1 MQFESHT
8 LRKLIEPID
17 DESPPSGNS
26 QRAEQVK
33 SLFEEHNRS
42 LVRFLRAR
50 LHSEAEAEELAQE
63 AYVKLL
69 RLDDSDAIS
78 YLRAFLFRIAANL
91 ATDRIKQRDRRVKIR
106 NLVFFETDESGPL
119 PESVL
124 SANDEL
130 AIVRQAVEE
139 LPPKCRMAF
148 LLHKIHEHSV
158 LETAERMELS
168 VRMVRL
174 YIARALA
181 HCRERLGAAKVPLRE
196 IR

>member
-26 QRAEQVK
+26 RRAEQIK

-69 RLDDSDAIS
+69 RLDDSDTIS

-91 ATDRIKQRDRRVKIR
+91 ATDRLKQRDRRVKIR

-148 LLHKIHEHSV
+148 LLHKIHELSV
-158 LETAERMELS
+158 LDTAERMELS

-181 HCRERLGAAKVPLRE
+181 HCRERLDAAKVPLRE